1 MVFSSLRNAKPQARN
16 EADRLWA
23 STPQNGGRIY
33 GKACQFPNYAPSN
46 RKELLKHEDFSLGW
60 WTFR

>member
-1 MVFSSLRNAKPQARN
+1 MRLDLEVRSSNPPAPVLQATGLFKERVARN

-33 GKACQFPNYAPSN
+33 GKERQ
-46 RKELLKHEDFSLGW
+46 
-60 WTFR
+60 T